1 MDLDG
6 SDGGSRLAVATSEG
20 SLLLDCDTSC
30 SEQIEPRGKEVR
42 RRGGMKNSVVSPSL
56 SLPHFFSF
64 KNELLQP
71 CRAILHIE
79 TSPMRPA
86 SSWQLRKNN
95 RTSCGKVQPWPVNNV
110 FVNNS
115 LSLPL

>member
-56 SLPHFFSF
+56 SLSPFFF
-64 KNELLQP
+64 
-71 CRAILHIE
+71 
-79 TSPMRPA
+79 
-86 SSWQLRKNN
+86 
-95 RTSCGKVQPWPVNNV
+95 
-110 FVNNS
+110 F
-115 LSLPL
+115 